1 MLSALFSQVV
11 VGVRIE
17 TVRWSLIFQFVLRKN
32 CLLCQKAQ
40 CIILPNFILIFLN
53 KSENNTD

>member
-40 CIILPNFILIFLN
+40 CIILPNFILIF
-53 KSENNTD
+53 